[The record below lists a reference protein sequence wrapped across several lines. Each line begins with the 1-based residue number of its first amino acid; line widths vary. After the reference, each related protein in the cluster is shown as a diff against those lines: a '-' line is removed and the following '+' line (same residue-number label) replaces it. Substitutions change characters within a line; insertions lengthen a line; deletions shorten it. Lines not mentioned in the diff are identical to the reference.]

1 MRTARILGLTRLA
14 SQAGFAQPRLRES
27 ATLAAFCLLFGALA
41 AALSGYQFGTI
52 DHAEQL
58 PAIYR
63 LMDAGYLVNDFQTNS
78 ATAFGPR
85 YYFAQTMAAL
95 GGIFPLEAVYAA
107 LYLLVYIAIALITAF
122 AARDI
127 TGSAIAGIVAAT
139 LVCSSLSVFHLSTP
153 AHVTDVLLLPRFLAM
168 PFALYAVWQ
177 GIRGKPLQ
185 SALAAIPAILMQPL
199 LGLEAAALGLAAAI
213 AHRAALPQDWRL
225 SGLPRRFRRE
235 GAAALAIFAASL
247 FWLIPSLAT
256 SEQGS
261 LSAEEF
267 VRIYGHIRHPHHI
280 IPSAWD
286 WQQYALGAL
295 FAGAV
300 AVSLAEL
307 WRRRRDAGGG
317 RDNNGGR
324 ANQAPLIAIIVVFAA
339 IGVALACGYLF
350 VEIFP
355 TRLFAVAQTFRLTV
369 VFAWLGWL
377 IIAYSL
383 SRALGAGVNRRSLLV
398 MASAVSAPTLA
409 LYKTIACIR
418 RLPRGDSGRDIRRMM
433 LLSPLAALA
442 LAGAVSA
449 LHLFEMPSG
458 VTLFLLAIGFA
469 AATMASVS
477 MRRGGV
483 ALAGLACVLALTLG
497 ALYLDRTGRLPPM
510 PPVSDA
516 IARRQPMFTI
526 EEAAARFRA
535 QDRVKLAHAAR
546 EHTPPDAVILIP
558 WRWSEWRLF
567 SERAVVVDWKFF
579 LFTDE
584 GMREWNDRYD
594 AIYAFPG
601 GAGYPTAIGD
611 AGLAELRRRYGFDY
625 AILPVGAG
633 FRLPTLLNTSRWKL
647 VDVTALDAESE

>member
-1 MRTARILGLTRLA
+1 MRTARIMGLTHLI
-14 SQAGFAQPRLRES
+14 SQAGFAQSRLRES

-78 ATAFGPR
+78 ATSFGPR

-95 GGIFPLEAVYAA
+95 GGVFPLEAVYAA

-139 LVCSSLSVFHLSTP
+139 LICSSLSVFHLSTP
-153 AHVTDVLLLPRFLAM
+153 ARVTDVLLLPRFLAM

-177 GIRGKPLQ
+177 GIRGKPIQ
-185 SALAAIPAILMQPL
+185 SALAAIPAILTQPL

-213 AHRAALPQDWRL
+213 AHRAALLNAWHITE
-225 SGLPRRFRRE
+225 LPRRFRRE

-247 FWLIPSLAT
+247 FWLVPTLAT
-256 SEQGS
+256 GEQGE
-261 LSAEEF
+261 LSSEEF

-295 FAGAV
+295 FAVAV

-307 WRRRRDAGGG
+307 WRHRRDV
-317 RDNNGGR
+317 NGGR
-324 ANQAPLIAIIVVFAA
+324 SGQAPLIAIITVFAA

-377 IIAYSL
+377 IIAYSMA
-383 SRALGAGVNRRSLLV
+383 RAIGGGVNRRSLLV
-398 MASAVSAPTLA
+398 MASAISAPTLA
-409 LYKTIACIR
+409 LYKTIAYIR

-449 LHLFEMPSG
+449 LHLFETPSG
-458 VTLFLLAIGFA
+458 ATLFLLAIGFA
-469 AATMASVS
+469 TAAMASVS
-477 MRRGGV
+477 ARRGYV
-483 ALAGLACVLALTLG
+483 ALAGLACVLALALG
-497 ALYLDRTGRLPPM
+497 ALYLDRTGSLPPM

-558 WRWSEWRLF
+558 WDWSEWRLF

-611 AGLAELRRRYGFDY
+611 DGLAELRRRYGFDY

>member
-1 MRTARILGLTRLA
+1 MRTARIGWLTRLYNQ
-14 SQAGFAQPRLRES
+14 SGFPQPCLREN
-27 ATLAAFCLLFGALA
+27 AMLAAFCLLFGTLA

-95 GGIFPLEAVYAA
+95 GGVFSLDAVYAT

-139 LVCSSLSVFHLSTP
+139 LICSSLSVFHLSTP
-153 AHVTDVLLLPRFLAM
+153 ARVTDVLLLPRFFAM

-213 AHRAALPQDWRL
+213 AHRAALLNDWHI
-225 SGLPRRFRRE
+225 SELPRRFRRE

-247 FWLIPSLAT
+247 FWLVPALAT
-256 SEQGS
+256 GEQGS

-286 WQQYALGAL
+286 WEQYALGAL
-295 FAGAV
+295 FAVAV

-307 WRRRRDAGGG
+307 WRHRRYAGGG
-317 RDNNGGR
+317 RGG
-324 ANQAPLIAIIVVFAA
+324 QAPLIAIMVVFAA
-339 IGVALACGYLF
+339 IGAALACGYLF

-377 IIAYSL
+377 IIAYSIA
-383 SRALGAGVNRRSLLV
+383 RAIGGGVNRRSLLV

-409 LYKTIACIR
+409 LYKTIAYIR

-449 LHLFEMPSG
+449 LHLFETPGG

-469 AATMASVS
+469 AAALAGVS

-510 PPVSDA
+510 PPISDA
-516 IARRQPMFTI
+516 IARQQPVFTI

-535 QDRVKLAHAAR
+535 RDRVKLAHAAR

-558 WRWSEWRLF
+558 WDWSEWRLF

-611 AGLAELRRRYGFDY
+611 KGLAELRRRYGFDY
-625 AILPVGAG
+625 AVLPVGAG

-647 VDVTALDAESE
+647 ADVRGLDDGRE

>member
-1 MRTARILGLTRLA
+1 MRTARIPGLTRL
-14 SQAGFAQPRLRES
+14 SNQSGFPQSRLRES
-27 ATLAAFCLLFGALA
+27 ATLAAFCLLFGILA

-95 GGIFPLEAVYAA
+95 GGVFPLEAVYAA
-107 LYLLVYIAIALITAF
+107 LYLLIYIAIALITAF

-139 LVCSSLSVFHLSTP
+139 LICSSLSVFHLSTP

-185 SALAAIPAILMQPL
+185 SALASIPAILMQPL

-213 AHRAALPQDWRL
+213 AHRAALLNAWHITE
-225 SGLPRRFRRE
+225 LPRRFWRE

-256 SEQGS
+256 GEQGS

-286 WQQYALGAL
+286 WEQYALGAL
-295 FAGAV
+295 FAVAV

-307 WRRRRDAGGG
+307 WRHRRDADGG
-317 RDNNGGR
+317 RGG
-324 ANQAPLIAIIVVFAA
+324 QALLLAIIIVFAA

-377 IIAYSL
+377 IIAYSIA
-383 SRALGAGVNRRSLLV
+383 RAIGGGVNRRSLLV
-398 MASAVSAPTLA
+398 MASAISAPTLA
-409 LYKTIACIR
+409 LYKTLAYIR

-449 LHLFEMPSG
+449 LHLFGMPSG
-458 VTLFLLAIGFA
+458 VTLFLLATGFA
-469 AATMASVS
+469 AAAMASVS
-477 MRRGGV
+477 MRRGGA

-497 ALYLDRTGRLPPM
+497 CALPGQGGQIAANAAYL
-510 PPVSDA
+510 
-516 IARRQPMFTI
+516 
-526 EEAAARFRA
+526 
-535 QDRVKLAHAAR
+535 
-546 EHTPPDAVILIP
+546 
-558 WRWSEWRLF
+558 
-567 SERAVVVDWKFF
+567 
-579 LFTDE
+579 
-584 GMREWNDRYD
+584 
-594 AIYAFPG
+594 
-601 GAGYPTAIGD
+601 
-611 AGLAELRRRYGFDY
+611 
-625 AILPVGAG
+625 
-633 FRLPTLLNTSRWKL
+633 
-647 VDVTALDAESE
+647 

>member
-1 MRTARILGLTRLA
+1 MRTARIPGLTRLI
-14 SQAGFAQPRLRES
+14 SQAGFAPARLREN

-95 GGIFPLEAVYAA
+95 GSVFPLEAVYAA
-107 LYLLVYIAIALITAF
+107 LYLLIYIAIALITAF

-139 LVCSSLSVFHLSTP
+139 LICSSLSVFHLSAP
-153 AHVTDVLLLPRFLAM
+153 ARVTDVLLLPRFLAM

-177 GIRGKPLQ
+177 GIRGKPMQ

-213 AHRAALPQDWRL
+213 ARRAALLNGWQLTELPQ
-225 SGLPRRFRRE
+225 RFRRE
-235 GAAALAIFAASL
+235 GAAALAILAASL
-247 FWLIPSLAT
+247 LWLIPSLAT
-256 SEQGS
+256 SEQGA
-261 LSAEEF
+261 LSSEEF

-286 WQQYALGAL
+286 WEQYALGAL
-295 FAGAV
+295 FAVAV

-307 WRRRRDAGGG
+307 WRHRRDTDSG
-317 RDNNGGR
+317 RGNH
-324 ANQAPLIAIIVVFAA
+324 ASLIAIMIVFAL

-377 IIAYSL
+377 IIAYSMA
-383 SRALGAGVNRRSLLV
+383 RALGAGVNRRNLLV

-409 LYKTIACIR
+409 LYKTLAYIR
-418 RLPRGDSGRDIRRMM
+418 RLPRGDSGRDIRRLM

-442 LAGAVSA
+442 LAVAVSA
-449 LHLFEMPSG
+449 LHLFETPSG

-469 AATMASVS
+469 TAAMASVS
-477 MRRGGV
+477 MRRGGA

-497 ALYLDRTGRLPPM
+497 ALYLDRAGNLPPM
-510 PPVSDA
+510 PPISDA

-526 EEAAARFRA
+526 EEAAARLRA

-647 VDVTALDAESE
+647 VDVTGLDEKDAEIE